1 MDESISFYDKE
12 HMRDILSYPISFTL
26 AVLLICQPLL
36 AFETPLSDTAVREA
50 YFLGQR
56 RDEKMAQV
64 LDKYSIYLAT
74 PKSGPHIASV
84 TMFTPFAQTILQS
97 RDNSSGYS
105 AQQAALDH
113 AKHAESIKAV
123 IEISFTNSYGALIPR
138 PGGSRSDSPTGL
150 MPRPYDFWKDFQV
163 NFFHKEDQL
172 KPISSSGQPKLSCGD
187 SGCSLIGATLEFE
200 FLAEACPSDSIL
212 VQVIPPEGEQVVLDY
227 DLNSVR

>member
-1 MDESISFYDKE
+1 MA
-12 HMRDILSYPISFTL
+12 FTRL
-26 AVLLICQPLL
+26 RFLASLLVAVLSLPFPSA

-56 RDEKMAQV
+56 RDEKMAQI
-64 LDKYSIYLAT
+64 LDMYTIYLAA

-105 AQQAALDH
+105 AQQAVLDH
-113 AKHAESIKAV
+113 AKHAESVKAV
-123 IEISFTNSYGALIPR
+123 IEISFTSAYGALIPR

-172 KPISSSGQPKLSCGD
+172 KPISSSGQPKLSCDD
-187 SGCSLIGATLEFE
+187 SGCSLIGATLAFE
-200 FLAEACPSDSIL
+200 FLAESVPSDSIL

-227 DLNSVR
+227 DLSSIR

>member
-1 MDESISFYDKE
+1 MKHMPNACHLPVSLSLIALSFSQQIS
-12 HMRDILSYPISFTL
+12 
-26 AVLLICQPLL
+26 

-56 RDEKMAQV
+56 RDETMGRV
-64 LDKYSIYLAT
+64 LDKYTIYLAA
-74 PKSGPHIASV
+74 PKSGPRIASV
-84 TMFTPFAQTILQS
+84 TMFTPYAQAILHS
-97 RDNSSGYS
+97 RDNSSGFS

-113 AKHAESIKAV
+113 AKHAETVKAV
-123 IEISFTNSYGALIPR
+123 IEILFTDSYGALIPR
-138 PGGSRSDSPTGL
+138 PAGSRSDSPTGL

-172 KPISSSGQPKLSCGD
+172 KPISSSGQPKLSCSE

-200 FLAEACPSDSIL
+200 FLAENIPSDSIL

-227 DLNSVR
+227 DLSSVR

>member
-1 MDESISFYDKE
+1 MPKDLNFPVS
-12 HMRDILSYPISFTL
+12 LSLITL
-26 AVLLICQPLL
+26 LLSQQLL

-64 LDKYSIYLAT
+64 LGKYTIYLAE

-84 TMFTPFAQTILQS
+84 TMFTPFAQAIMQS

-113 AKHAESIKAV
+113 AKHAESVKAV
-123 IEISFTNSYGALIPR
+123 IDISFTNSYGALIPR

-172 KPISSSGQPKLSCGD
+172 KPVSSSGQPKLTCD
-187 SGCSLIGATLEFE
+187 DRGCSLIGATLEFE
-200 FLAEACPSDSIL
+200 FLAEAVPSDSIL
-212 VQVIPPEGEQVVLDY
+212 VQIIPPEGEEVVLDY
-227 DLNSVR
+227 DLSSVR

>member
-1 MDESISFYDKE
+1 MA
-12 HMRDILSYPISFTL
+12 FTRL
-26 AVLLICQPLL
+26 RFLASLLVAVLSLPFPSA

-56 RDEKMAQV
+56 RDEKMAQI
-64 LDKYSIYLAT
+64 LDMYTIYLAA

-105 AQQAALDH
+105 AQQATLDH
-113 AKHAESIKAV
+113 AKHAESVKAV
-123 IEISFTNSYGALIPR
+123 IEISFTSAYGALIPR
-138 PGGSRSDSPTGL
+138 PGGSRTDSPTGL

-172 KPISSSGQPKLSCGD
+172 KPISSSGQPKLSCDD
-187 SGCSLIGATLEFE
+187 SGCSLIGATLAFE
-200 FLAEACPSDSIL
+200 FLAESVPSDSIL

-227 DLNSVR
+227 DLSSVR

>member
-1 MDESISFYDKE
+1 MEVLMAPTRLRF
-12 HMRDILSYPISFTL
+12 LSSLIVATL
-26 AVLLICQPLL
+26 SVPFPTT

-64 LDKYSIYLAT
+64 LDKYTIYLAE

-97 RDNSSGYS
+97 RGNSAGYS

-113 AKHAESIKAV
+113 AKHAESVKAV
-123 IEISFTNSYGALIPR
+123 IGISFTNSYGTLIPR

-163 NFFHKEDQL
+163 NFFHKEDPL
-172 KPISSSGQPKLSCGD
+172 KPISSSGQPKLSCSE

-200 FLAEACPSDSIL
+200 FLAESVPSDDIL

-227 DLNSVR
+227 DLSSVR

>member
-1 MDESISFYDKE
+1 MR
-12 HMRDILSYPISFTL
+12 HMPKDLHFPVSLSLITL
-26 AVLLICQPLL
+26 LLSQQLL

-64 LDKYSIYLAT
+64 LDKYTSYLAE

-113 AKHAESIKAV
+113 AKHTESVKAV

-163 NFFHKEDQL
+163 NFFHKEDPL
-172 KPISSSGQPKLSCGD
+172 KPISSSGQPKLSCSE

-200 FLAEACPSDSIL
+200 FLAEAVPSDSIL

-227 DLNSVR
+227 DLSSVR